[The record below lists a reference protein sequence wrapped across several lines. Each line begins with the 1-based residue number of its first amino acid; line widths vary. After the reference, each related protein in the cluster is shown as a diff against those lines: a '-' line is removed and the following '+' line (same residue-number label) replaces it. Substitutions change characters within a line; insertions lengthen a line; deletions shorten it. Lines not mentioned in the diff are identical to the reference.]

1 MIVSMTGFGRAKEN
15 FGDIEISLEIKS
27 VNSRFLETSIRM
39 PRQFSAFEIAVK
51 ETIQKHI
58 NRGKINVNI
67 YLNEGK
73 ATVAQLVLDHSLL
86 KQYLVLANEIREEA
100 NIKKEIELS
109 DLLGIKDL
117 IGASPDEEKENTYRK
132 KLLSVLT
139 AAIKVFNQTRES
151 EGRALQKDMVSRL
164 ELMRETSV
172 EIEKYTDS
180 SVEMIRTRLQ
190 NRLSE
195 LTDLDKL
202 ENDRIETEIVML
214 AEKSD
219 IVEEIVRLKAHIEEF
234 ALAMER
240 DSAPGKR
247 LNFLTQE
254 MHREANTM
262 GSKAATTEISHLSV
276 SLREEIERIREQVQ
290 NIE

>member
-27 VNSRFLETSIRM
+27 VNSRFLETSIRL

-86 KQYLVLANEIREEA
+86 KQYLVLANEIRVEA

-109 DLLGIKDL
+109 DLLSIKDL

-151 EGRALQKDMVSRL
+151 EGRALKKDMVSRL
-164 ELMRETSV
+164 ELMRKTSA

-262 GSKAATTEISHLSV
+262 GSKAATIEISHLSV

>member
-1 MIVSMTGFGRAKEN
+1 MIVSMTGFGRAKDN

-27 VNSRFLETSIRM
+27 VNSRFLETSIRL
-39 PRQFSAFEIAVK
+39 PRQFSAFEISVK

-117 IGASPDEEKENTYRK
+117 IGASPDEEKENTYRE
-132 KLLSVLT
+132 KLISVLIS
-139 AAIKVFNQTRES
+139 AIKVFNQTRES
-151 EGRALQKDMVSRL
+151 EGRAMKKDIVSRL
-164 ELMRETSV
+164 ELMRKTSA

-219 IVEEIVRLKAHIEEF
+219 IVEEIVRLNAHIEEF
-234 ALAMER
+234 AQAMER

>member
-1 MIVSMTGFGRAKEN
+1 MIVSMTGFGRAKDN

-27 VNSRFLETSIRM
+27 VNSRFLETSIRL
-39 PRQFSAFEIAVK
+39 PRQFSAFEISVK

-117 IGASPDEEKENTYRK
+117 IGASPDEEKENTYRE

-139 AAIKVFNQTRES
+139 SAIKVFNQTRES
-151 EGRALQKDMVSRL
+151 EGRAMKKDIVSRL
-164 ELMRETSV
+164 ELMRKTSV

-180 SVEMIRTRLQ
+180 SVETIRTRLQ

-195 LTDLDKL
+195 LTELDKL
-202 ENDRIETEIVML
+202 DNDRIETEIVML

-219 IVEEIVRLKAHIEEF
+219 IVEEIVRLNAHIEEF
-234 ALAMER
+234 AQAMDR

-254 MHREANTM
+254 MHREANTI

-276 SLREEIERIREQVQ
+276 TLREEIERIREQVQ

>member
-100 NIKKEIELS
+100 NIKNEIELS

-117 IGASPDEEKENTYRK
+117 IGASPDEEKENTYREN
-132 KLLSVLT
+132 LLSVLT
-139 AAIKVFNQTRES
+139 SAIEVLNQTRKS
-151 EGRALQKDMVSRL
+151 EGRALKKDIVSRL
-164 ELMRETSV
+164 KLMRKTTT

-180 SVEMIRTRLQ
+180 SIEMIRTRLQ
-190 NRLSE
+190 SRLSE

-234 ALAMER
+234 AQAMER
-240 DSAPGKR
+240 DSSPGKR

>member
-27 VNSRFLETSIRM
+27 VNSRFLETSIRL
-39 PRQFSAFEIAVK
+39 PRQFSAFEISVK

-117 IGASPDEEKENTYRK
+117 IGASPDEEKENTYRE
-132 KLLSVLT
+132 KLISVLIS
-139 AAIKVFNQTRES
+139 AIKVFNQTRES
-151 EGRALQKDMVSRL
+151 EGRAMKKDIVSRL
-164 ELMRETSV
+164 ELMRKTSA

-219 IVEEIVRLKAHIEEF
+219 IVEEIVRLNAHIEEF
-234 ALAMER
+234 AQAMER